1 MERIGRKE
9 AVYFENDN
17 VGYTEEI
24 IPFNCRRSIMVWVY
38 SEIKKHK
45 LIVPIEALDKEDKKQ
60 MWAFVLEI
68 CKWKDFD
75 KKRMIEILKTFYILE
90 YFLNENK

>member
-9 AVYFENDN
+9 ALYFEEDN
-17 VGYTEEI
+17 VGYTEQI
-24 IPFNCRRSIMVWVY
+24 ICLNCRRSIMCWVY
-38 SEIKKHK
+38 SELKKHK
-45 LIVPIEALDKEDKKQ
+45 KIVPIEQLEKEDKKQ

-68 CKWKDFD
+68 CKGKDFE

-90 YFLNENK
+90 YFLNEYK